1 MYLFLS
7 ELETKAAKD
16 HTASLSGEAAILTQ
30 EQAIKAGAGGWEQ
43 ELAGDGAGGM
53 WRVWVM
59 SSLAGHGK
67 GVWILFYVLEK
78 LSKRFKQESAWFNVR
93 V

>member
-43 ELAGDGAGGM
+43 ELVGDGAGGM
-53 WRVWVM
+53 W
-59 SSLAGHGK
+59 S
-67 GVWILFYVLEK
+67 
-78 LSKRFKQESAWFNVR
+78 
-93 V
+93 